1 MAAAISS
8 NPAPSKSV
16 TISSIDCP
24 GNSSA
29 RACSLAA
36 SSSGRRTAYSFAVL
50 AGAGAFF
57 HRSSKG
63 LNFTSTPPY
72 QTTATGYYRPRGP
85 SISAQSKPR
94 PINLPSSGNSPHIGG
109 APNSTDGAG
118 GGAGGWRRNLSGVFE
133 YSSRALGLVWSTNR
147 ALSITLAV
155 LTLIA
160 GVLPAGV
167 AYVGAQIVDAVIHA
181 ADLHHRAGT
190 TYLNNVVRYV
200 ALEALLV
207 AATAMAQRGISLAQ
221 SLLRAQLGQRVN
233 VMILE
238 KALTLD
244 LTQFE
249 DSEFYDKLTRARREA
264 SSRPLSLVMRTF
276 GLLQNAISLVS
287 FGGLLVRFSPW
298 AVVLLILAGLPAF
311 LAEAKFSGEAFRLF
325 RWRAP
330 ESRMQ
335 IYLESVLAREDYA
348 KEVKLFELGPRFLD
362 RYRDIFTRLYRE
374 DRDLTLRRDAWGF
387 GLGLLGTAALYGG
400 YVWIAAETVLGAMTV
415 GQMTMYLM
423 LFRQGQ
429 SAVSAALSAVS
440 GLYEDNLYL
449 SNLFEYL
456 EQPVQGSSG
465 TLTAGPKPGDGIRF
479 EDVEFVYPDSTAPA
493 LSHIDLHVK
502 PGESLALVG
511 ENGSGKTTM
520 IKLLTRLYR
529 PTSGRILLD
538 GLDLQEWDETVLRRR
553 IGVIFQDFARYQM
566 LVGENIGAGD
576 ERAFDDEARWRSA
589 AMQGLAAEF
598 VEALPSGY
606 RTQLGKWFKDG
617 RELSGGQ
624 WQKIALARAFMR
636 NEADIL
642 VLDEPTAAI
651 DAAAEAEVFE
661 HFRELTRN
669 RIAIVI
675 SHRFSTVRMADQILV
690 LDEGRIVERGS
701 HDSLL
706 AEDGRYAKLFT
717 LQARGYR

>member
-1 MAAAISS
+1 LASRPSPHLADSPHVGQVPPAAAGD
-8 NPAPSKSV
+8 ATRWLGV
-16 TISSIDCP
+16 F
-24 GNSSA
+24 
-29 RACSLAA
+29 
-36 SSSGRRTAYSFAVL
+36 AYS
-50 AGAGAFF
+50 
-57 HRSSKG
+57 R
-63 LNFTSTPPY
+63 
-72 QTTATGYYRPRGP
+72 
-85 SISAQSKPR
+85 
-94 PINLPSSGNSPHIGG
+94 
-109 APNSTDGAG
+109 
-118 GGAGGWRRNLSGVFE
+118 
-133 YSSRALGLVWSTNR
+133 RALVLVWTTNK
-147 ALSITLAV
+147 ALSISLAL
-155 LTLIA
+155 LTLVA
-160 GVLPAGV
+160 GVLPAAV

-181 ADLHHRAGT
+181 ADWHRQTGAT
-190 TYLNNVVRYV
+190 LLTPVVKYV
-200 ALEALLV
+200 GLEALAV

-287 FGGLLVRFSPW
+287 FGGLLIRFSPW

-335 IYLESVLAREDYA
+335 IYLESVLAREDTA
-348 KEVKLFELGPRFLD
+348 KEVKLFELGPRLLG

-387 GLGLLGTAALYGG
+387 GLGLLGTATLYGG
-400 YVWIAAETVLGAMTV
+400 YAWIATETVLGAMTV

-429 SAVSAALSAVS
+429 TAVSAALSAVS

-456 EQPVQGSSG
+456 EQPIGSSSG
-465 TLTAGPKPGDGIRF
+465 DVKRGPSPGDGIRF
-479 EDVEFVYPDSTAPA
+479 EGVEFVYPGAVAPA
-493 LSHIDLHVK
+493 LSGIDLHVR

-511 ENGSGKTTM
+511 QNGSGKTTL
-520 IKLLTRLYR
+520 IKLLTRLYQ
-529 PTSGRILLD
+529 PTKGRILLD
-538 GLDLQEWDETVLRRR
+538 GLDLREWDETTLRQR

-576 ERAFDDEARWRSA
+576 VRAFEDEGRWRSA
-589 AMQGLAAEF
+589 AAQGLAAEF
-598 VEALPSGY
+598 VETLPAGY
-606 RTQLGKWFKDG
+606 HTQLGKWFKDG

-651 DAAAEAEVFE
+651 DAGAEAEVFE

-675 SHRFSTVRMADQILV
+675 SHRFSTVRMTDQILV
-690 LDEGRIVERGS
+690 LEEGRIVERGS
-701 HDSLL
+701 HESLMT
-706 AEDGRYAKLFT
+706 ADGRYAKLFT

>member
-1 MAAAISS
+1 VPES
-8 NPAPSKSV
+8 
-16 TISSIDCP
+16 
-24 GNSSA
+24 
-29 RACSLAA
+29 
-36 SSSGRRTAYSFAVL
+36 
-50 AGAGAFF
+50 GAFQ
-57 HRSSKG
+57 RGILG
-63 LNFTSTPPY
+63 L
-72 QTTATGYYRPRGP
+72 
-85 SISAQSKPR
+85 
-94 PINLPSSGNSPHIGG
+94 
-109 APNSTDGAG
+109 
-118 GGAGGWRRNLSGVFE
+118 FE
-133 YSSRALGLVWSTNR
+133 YSQRALLLVWTTNKT
-147 ALSITLAV
+147 LSITLAG
-155 LTLIA
+155 LTLVA
-160 GVLPAGV
+160 GILPAGI
-167 AYVGAQIVDAVIHA
+167 AFVGSLIVDAVIHA
-181 ADLHHRAGT
+181 ADLHRRTGAT
-190 TYLNNVVRYV
+190 ALADVAALV

-207 AATAMAQRGISLAQ
+207 AITSMAQRGISLAQ

-276 GLLQNAISLVS
+276 GLLQNAISLIS

-298 AVVLLILAGLPAF
+298 AVVLLVLAGLPAF
-311 LAEAKFSGEAFRLF
+311 LAEAKFSGDAFRLF

-335 IYLESVLAREDYA
+335 IYLESVLAREDTA
-348 KEVKLFELGPRFLD
+348 KEVKLFQLGPRLLD
-362 RYRDIFTRLYRE
+362 RYRDIFSRLYRE
-374 DRDLTLRRDAWGF
+374 DRDLTVRRDAWGF
-387 GLGLLGTAALYGG
+387 GLGLLGTGALYGG

-423 LFRQGQ
+423 LLRQGQ
-429 SAVSAALSAVS
+429 SAVSAALTAIS

-456 EQPVQGSSG
+456 EQPVGESGGSRME
-465 TLTAGPKPGDGIRF
+465 GPKPGDGIRF
-479 EDVEFVYPDSTAPA
+479 EGVEFIYPDATAPA
-493 LSHIDLHVK
+493 LSGIELHVR

-511 ENGSGKTTM
+511 QNGSGKTTL

-529 PTSGRILLD
+529 PTQGRILLD
-538 GLDLQEWDETVLRRR
+538 GLDLKEWDETTLRQR

-566 LVGENIGAGD
+566 VVGENIGAGD
-576 ERAFDDEARWRSA
+576 VRAFDDEGRWRSA
-589 AMQGLAAEF
+589 ATQGLAAEF
-598 VEALPSGY
+598 VEQLPSGY
-606 RTQLGKWFKDG
+606 HTQLGKWFKDG

-651 DAAAEAEVFE
+651 DAGAEAEVFE

-675 SHRFSTVRMADQILV
+675 SHRFSTVRMTDQILV
-690 LDEGRIVERGS
+690 LEEGRIVERGS
-701 HDSLL
+701 HESLM
-706 AEDGRYAKLFT
+706 AADGRYAKLFT